1 MIGEDN
7 MRATMEAQCTNVHA
21 SSSDTARAE
30 AKVTPKA
37 DVFESATGFS
47 VSVDI
52 PGVLPEDVEVSIEQ
66 QILAIHARRHI
77 TDERSVRFMRK
88 FRLSSALD
96 PEAITCTL
104 EHGVLHLTLP
114 KAKSAQP
121 RKVDVI
127 VPT

>member
-1 MIGEDN
+1 M
-7 MRATMEAQCTNVHA
+7 
-21 SSSDTARAE
+21 
-30 AKVTPKA
+30 
-37 DVFESATGFS
+37 
-47 VSVDI
+47 SVDI

-127 VPT
+127 VPTVSGLTGVHRSVELRQCVTGSRRRANSL